1 MIKSASKIDWIFYH
15 SVLLLTAYSIDIYS
29 HKVVATPVMGLVL
42 FIVFIFKNFKEYSQ
56 LKPIIGY
63 PNLVTTFRL
72 LLLFVA
78 PFLETNFSLFIL
90 SLIVVCSDGIDGFL
104 ARKLNQTTEFGG
116 QLDME
121 TDAFFCLLFSLLI
134 YFQYPNLYWVL
145 LAGSLRYVYKIIT
158 TLAENKN
165 VVPSGKN
172 FARFFAG
179 CYFISFICF
188 YFFEE
193 NLGKWFLAIGNL
205 LVIFSF
211 SWSFIDYYSFKKN

>member
-1 MIKSASKIDWIFYH
+1 MIKSASKTDWIFYH
-15 SVLLLTAYSIDIYS
+15 SVLLLTAYSFDIYS
-29 HKVVATPVMGLVL
+29 HKVVATPAMGLL
-42 FIVFIFKNFKEYSQ
+42 LFMIFIVNNFKDYSR

-63 PNLVTTFRL
+63 PNLVTSFRL

-104 ARKLNQTTEFGG
+104 ARKLNQITVFGG

-134 YFQYPNLYWVL
+134 YVQYPNFYWVL

-158 TLAENKN
+158 TFKENKN
-165 VVPSGKN
+165 FVSSGKN
-172 FARFFAG
+172 YARFFAG

-193 NLGKWFLAIGNL
+193 HIGKWFLAIGNL

-211 SWSFIDYYSFKKN
+211 TWSFIEYYSFKKK

>member
-1 MIKSASKIDWIFYH
+1 MIKSALKTDWIFYH
-15 SVLLLTAYSIDIYS
+15 SVLLLAAYSLDIYS
-29 HKVVATPVMGLVL
+29 HKVVATPAMGLVL
-42 FIVFIFKNFKEYSQ
+42 FMIFIIKNFKEYSR
-56 LKPIIGY
+56 LKPIMGY

-90 SLIVVCSDGIDGFL
+90 SLLVVCSDGIDGFL

-121 TDAFFCLLFSLLI
+121 TDAFFCLLFSLLL
-134 YFQYPNLYWVL
+134 YVQYPNLYWVL

-158 TLAENKN
+158 TLKENKN

>member
-1 MIKSASKIDWIFYH
+1 MIKSALKTDWIFYH
-15 SVLLLTAYSIDIYS
+15 SVLLLIAYSIDIYS
-29 HKVVATPVMGLVL
+29 HKVVATPAMGLVL
-42 FIVFIFKNFKEYSQ
+42 FMIFIIKNVKEYSR
-56 LKPIIGY
+56 LKPIMGY

-78 PFLETNFSLFIL
+78 PFLETNFSLFVL
-90 SLIVVCSDGIDGFL
+90 SLLVVCSDGIDGFL

-121 TDAFFCLLFSLLI
+121 TDAFFCLLFSILL
-134 YFQYPNLYWVL
+134 YVQYPNLYWVL

-158 TLAENKN
+158 TLKENKN
-165 VVPSGKN
+165 LVPSGKN

-193 NLGKWFLAIGNL
+193 NIGKWFLAIGNL

>member
-1 MIKSASKIDWIFYH
+1 MIKSALKTDWIFYH
-15 SVLLLTAYSIDIYS
+15 SVLLLAAYSLDIYL
-29 HKVVATPVMGLVL
+29 HKVVATPAMGLML
-42 FIVFIFKNFKEYSQ
+42 FMIFIIKNFKEYSR
-56 LKPIIGY
+56 LKPIMGY

-90 SLIVVCSDGIDGFL
+90 SLLVVCSDGIDGFL

-116 QLDME
+116 HLDME
-121 TDAFFCLLFSLLI
+121 TDAFFCLLFSLLL
-134 YFQYPNLYWVL
+134 YVHYPNLYWVL

-158 TLAENKN
+158 TLKENKN

-193 NLGKWFLAIGNL
+193 NIGKWFLAIGNL